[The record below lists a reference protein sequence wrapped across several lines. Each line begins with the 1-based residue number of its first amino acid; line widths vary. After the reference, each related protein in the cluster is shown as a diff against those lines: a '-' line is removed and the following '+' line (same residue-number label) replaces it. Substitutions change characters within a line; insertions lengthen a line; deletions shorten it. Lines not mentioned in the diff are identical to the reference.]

1 MLQFAIYTYCTS
13 PGDGRNQLGIQK
25 GYKSRVYTSMS
36 KLHQKSHITTN
47 EQFTVYMAR
56 LICSSAKLVLR
67 ARSGVG
73 ESWIMD
79 GGCCELILIIFMLSM
94 LRHAFF

>member
-1 MLQFAIYTYCTS
+1 
-13 PGDGRNQLGIQK
+13 
-25 GYKSRVYTSMS
+25 MS

-79 GGCCELILIIFMLSM
+79 GGCCEFILIIFMLSM